1 MAMQQSPRDA
11 GDLPSEGTAP
21 PVAIPVVDAKTG
33 LASERTR
40 LARFRTALAIDR
52 TTLAWIRTAL
62 TSAAFGFGLIGVF
75 RTIAPMAQSQEAKH
89 LHEAVIFLAVAM
101 VAIGM
106 LGAMLSAV
114 SHWASLRKL
123 HRGEELSAHRW
134 PFAIVAAAG
143 VAMLGLYAL
152 WAVVT
157 A

>member
-1 MAMQQSPRDA
+1 MTSNTQSPLQVQPTTQATAA
-11 GDLPSEGTAP
+11 GSTTA
-21 PVAIPVVDAKTG
+21 
-33 LASERTR
+33 LAAERTS
-40 LARFRTALAIDR
+40 LARFRTALALDR

-75 RTIAPMAQSQEAKH
+75 RTIAPMAQSKETMR
-89 LHEAVIFLAVAM
+89 LHEAAIVLAVAM
-101 VAIGM
+101 VAVGM
-106 LGAMLSAV
+106 IGAMLSTA

-134 PFAIVAAAG
+134 PLAITAAVA
-143 VAMLGLYAL
+143 VALLGLYAL

>member
-1 MAMQQSPRDA
+1 MAMQQGPSDT
-11 GDLPSEGTAP
+11 GDLQSEGTPA
-21 PVAIPVVDAKTG
+21 VATPVVDAKTG

-75 RTIAPMAQSQEAKH
+75 RTIAPMAQSQEAKR
-89 LHEAVIFLAVAM
+89 LHEAAIYLAVAM

-106 LGAMLSAV
+106 LGALLSAV

-134 PFAIVAAAG
+134 PFAITAAAV

-152 WAVVT
+152 WTVVT

>member
-1 MAMQQSPRDA
+1 MVMQQRSGDA
-11 GDLPSEGTAP
+11 GDRPPEGAAP
-21 PVAIPVVDAKTG
+21 AAVTPGDAKTK
-33 LASERTR
+33 LAGERTR
-40 LARFRTALAIDR
+40 LARYRTALAIDR

-75 RTIAPMAQSQEAKH
+75 RTISPMVQSQEAKQ

-106 LGAMLSAV
+106 LGAALSAV

-134 PFAIVAAAG
+134 PFAIAAAAA
-143 VAMLGLYAL
+143 VAILGLYAL
-152 WAVVT
+152 WAVVS

>member
-1 MAMQQSPRDA
+1 MQQRPTDA
-11 GDLPSEGTAP
+11 GDVPPEGTTPA
-21 PVAIPVVDAKTG
+21 AEMAVVDAKTG

-75 RTIAPMAQSQEAKH
+75 RTISPMAQSQEAKH

-106 LGAMLSAV
+106 LGATLSAI
-114 SHWASLRKL
+114 SHWVSLRKL

-134 PFAIVAAAG
+134 PFAITAAAA
-143 VAMLGLYAL
+143 VAILGLYAL

>member
-1 MAMQQSPRDA
+1 MANLTP
-11 GDLPSEGTAP
+11 AP
-21 PVAIPVVDAKTG
+21 KLDQPKGADPAVVTPVVDAKTG

-75 RTIAPMAQSQEAKH
+75 RTIAPMAQSQEAKR
-89 LHEAVIFLAVAM
+89 LHEAAIYLAVAM

-106 LGAMLSAV
+106 VGAILSAV

-134 PFAIVAAAG
+134 PVAITAAVVVAF
-143 VAMLGLYAL
+143 LGLYAL
-152 WAVVT
+152 WAVTT

>member
-1 MAMQQSPRDA
+1 M
-11 GDLPSEGTAP
+11 
-21 PVAIPVVDAKTG
+21 V
-33 LASERTR
+33 
-40 LARFRTALAIDR
+40 
-52 TTLAWIRTAL
+52 
-62 TSAAFGFGLIGVF
+62 
-75 RTIAPMAQSQEAKH
+75 QSQEAKH

-106 LGAMLSAV
+106 LGAALSAV

-134 PFAIVAAAG
+134 PFAIAAAAA

-152 WAVVT
+152 WSVVT

>member
-1 MAMQQSPRDA
+1 MANMTPAPELGQP
-11 GDLPSEGTAP
+11 EGTDPA
-21 PVAIPVVDAKTG
+21 VVTPVVDAKTG

-75 RTIAPMAQSQEAKH
+75 RTIAPMAQSQEAKR
-89 LHEAVIFLAVAM
+89 LHEAAIYLAVAM

-106 LGAMLSAV
+106 VGAILSAV

-134 PFAIVAAAG
+134 PFAITAAAV

-152 WAVVT
+152 WTVVT